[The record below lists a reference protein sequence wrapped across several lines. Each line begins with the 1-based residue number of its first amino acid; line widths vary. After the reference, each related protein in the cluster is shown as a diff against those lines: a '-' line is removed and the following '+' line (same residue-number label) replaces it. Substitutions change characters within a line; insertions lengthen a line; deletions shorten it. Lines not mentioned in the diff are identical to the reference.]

1 MEEKGREDNRTQML
15 ENPVC
20 HAQNVGFLFMKLKS
34 TEGVVLFLSCS
45 VLFLVLV
52 FVLVK

>member
-1 MEEKGREDNRTQML
+1 MEKEGREDNRTQTL

-34 TEGVVLFLSCS
+34 TEGVVLFLSC